1 MQPAAAALTPKRGA
15 APMVTKLPL
24 GGQPA
29 RVAPAHVPEAVA
41 SAPTP
46 AGAKLQ
52 LQHLQRLPR
61 FRPPSFEGLDGGLPC
76 PDSPEGSTPREGP
89 EDEAAVAPC
98 HSEPDAVA
106 GPHQPSRQSERRT
119 QAFPVGSIVEYR
131 SRSSGQWIFARVEA
145 FDEGNQMYRLDV
157 QPHAQPDRVRARGA
171 GGSGCPPPPLE
182 PQPTRSQT
190 IEAPSQAP
198 PPLQAPSQAPL
209 QAPLQHQPTLPRA
222 LEGSGQR
229 AAGSDKQTSSSGRA
243 SPEIDSLRR
252 QVSRLQ
258 AENAA
263 LQDRL
268 AGEQAM
274 KDQYFAELCSCRE
287 QLHMVRGCL

>member
-1 MQPAAAALTPKRGA
+1 M
-15 APMVTKLPL
+15 
-24 GGQPA
+24 
-29 RVAPAHVPEAVA
+29 APAHVPEAVA
-41 SAPTP
+41 AAPTP

-76 PDSPEGSTPREGP
+76 PDSPEGSTPRDGP
-89 EDEAAVAPC
+89 EDEEFAAAPT
-98 HSEPDAVA
+98 EPDLVA
-106 GPHQPSRQSERRT
+106 APHQPLRLSERRT

-131 SRSSGQWIFARVEA
+131 SRSSGQWIFARVEG
-145 FDEGNQMYRLDV
+145 FDETNQMYRLDV

-171 GGSGCPPPPLE
+171 GGSGCPPPQTE
-182 PQPTRSQT
+182 PQPTRAET
-190 IEAPSQAP
+190 ISE
-198 PPLQAPSQAPL
+198 APL
-209 QAPLQHQPTLPRA
+209 QAPLQHQPTLPKA

-229 AAGSDKQTSSSGRA
+229 AAGSDKNTSSNSSRA
-243 SPEIDSLRR
+243 SSELDSLRR
-252 QVSRLQ
+252 QVTRLQ

-268 AGEQAM
+268 VGEQSL
-274 KDQYFAELCSCRE
+274 KEQYLAELCSCRE